1 MLNQLES
8 FFGEV
13 TLSNILEIG
22 IVAAF
27 FFVWLSWFRLA
38 VSQRAARN
46 GLITIFLYATIY
58 LLTRL
63 FGLHFVE
70 LVVERSFILF
80 LIAMIVVFQTELHR
94 MIGRVG
100 SWRLFTRSRTAQ
112 STDST
117 IQTLTEASFGL
128 ADRHFGALIA
138 IRGREPWEGYIEGGH
153 TLDGRLSLPLLY
165 SIFDPDSPGH
175 DGAVLIEDSQVTRFG
190 AHLPLSSR
198 PSNLARFS
206 GTRHA
211 AARGLS
217 EVTDALVIVVSEEQG
232 TVSIAEKGRLDVIP
246 TTAELQRRLEAF
258 WALYYSPTARVRAVK
273 PYQQLVIALI
283 SILLATILWFS
294 LTAYETG
301 KVFRTYFV
309 RIELT
314 GVPDSLV
321 VSNLE
326 PSHVHVTLTGT
337 STTFRALNLNDLLV
351 VVHLDHAV
359 RGTNVVQLTRE
370 NVQAPPDLE
379 VYEIE
384 PQIITI
390 QTRPAPPPTTRGPAY
405 PGIIQDPPIFTG
417 FRVTQELL
425 AVPALERGSDPPFR
439 SRPGRKSRYMSPSNS
454 PRKFLS
460 EIPKKVVLN
469 PSMLNTSK

>member
-165 SIFDPDSPGH
+165 SIFDPDSPG
-175 DGAVLIEDSQVTRFG
+175 
-190 AHLPLSSR
+190 
-198 PSNLARFS
+198 
-206 GTRHA
+206 
-211 AARGLS
+211 
-217 EVTDALVIVVSEEQG
+217 
-232 TVSIAEKGRLDVIP
+232 
-246 TTAELQRRLEAF
+246 
-258 WALYYSPTARVRAVK
+258 
-273 PYQQLVIALI
+273 
-283 SILLATILWFS
+283 
-294 LTAYETG
+294 
-301 KVFRTYFV
+301 
-309 RIELT
+309 
-314 GVPDSLV
+314 
-321 VSNLE
+321 
-326 PSHVHVTLTGT
+326 
-337 STTFRALNLNDLLV
+337 
-351 VVHLDHAV
+351 
-359 RGTNVVQLTRE
+359 
-370 NVQAPPDLE
+370 
-379 VYEIE
+379 
-384 PQIITI
+384 
-390 QTRPAPPPTTRGPAY
+390 
-405 PGIIQDPPIFTG
+405 
-417 FRVTQELL
+417 
-425 AVPALERGSDPPFR
+425 
-439 SRPGRKSRYMSPSNS
+439 
-454 PRKFLS
+454 
-460 EIPKKVVLN
+460 
-469 PSMLNTSK
+469 